1 MERPRA
7 RLRSSEALEA
17 LIQSETQPSNDSLR
31 PARLPVGVTGAKVL
45 VMAHSRALLERVE
58 SVAKSQLLEIV
69 RVTRNTALAAAHET
83 EPDAAIIELPGA
95 TGTLDRSF
103 LELCRRLR
111 ADSGKRPLPIGFVCS
126 DDTVARR
133 SSAASAGGSLFLA
146 EPIDSDSLGLAI
158 QQLLA
163 ARNDSHPRVLLV
175 IGGAD
180 AESSRGIASVLM
192 EGEKIVSLLRDPTRI
207 LEALTRA
214 RSDLLLLD
222 LPTSGPLGLDLCRV
236 VRSHLEW
243 QDIPVVMVVGDE
255 PESRV
260 AGLRAGADDVFV
272 APIDPAEL
280 AARLDGRIER
290 MQMLRERFDKDTLT
304 GLSLRRP
311 FLQQLTRSLAE
322 SVRHARPL
330 SIALLDVDLFKA
342 VNDEHGHLVADGV
355 LAALGR
361 LLSTR
366 FRAQDFSG
374 RWGGEEFVVT
384 FPGETPEVILPLLR
398 KVLAELGETVFRG
411 ANGVGFS
418 VTFSAGIASHMR
430 DGRSVQA
437 LLDAADRRLYYAK
450 RGGRAQVVAVDP
462 S

>member
-1 MERPRA
+1 
-7 RLRSSEALEA
+7 
-17 LIQSETQPSNDSLR
+17 
-31 PARLPVGVTGAKVL
+31 
-45 VMAHSRALLERVE
+45 MAHSHAFLQCVE

-69 RVTRNTALAAAHET
+69 RVTRSSALAAAHES

-95 TGTLDRSF
+95 TGSLDRSF
-103 LELCRRLR
+103 LELSRRLQ
-111 ADSGKRPLPIGFVCS
+111 ADSGEGGLPIAFVCS
-126 DDTVARR
+126 DDTVSRR
-133 SSAASAGGSLFLA
+133 SAAANAGGSLFLA
-146 EPIDSDSLGLAI
+146 EPIDSDSLGLAL

-163 ARNDSHPRVLLV
+163 ARNDPHPRVLLV
-175 IGGAD
+175 VGGAD

-192 EGEKIVSLLRDPTRI
+192 EGDKVVSLLRDPSRI

-214 RSDLLLLD
+214 RPDLVLLD
-222 LPTSGPLGLDLCRV
+222 LPTAAELGRDLCRV

-243 QDIPVVMVVGDE
+243 QDIPVVLVVADE
-255 PESRV
+255 PEGRV
-260 AGLRAGADDVFV
+260 SGLRAGADDVFV

-290 MQMLRERFDKDTLT
+290 MQMLRERFDKDALT

-311 FLQQLTRSLAE
+311 FLRQLTRSLAE
-322 SVRHARPL
+322 CVRHDRAL

-342 VNDEHGHLVADGV
+342 VNDEHGHLGADGV

-361 LLSTR
+361 LLSSR

-384 FPGETPEVILPLLR
+384 FPGEPPEVILPVLS
-398 KVLAELGETVFRG
+398 KVLAEFGDTVFRG

-418 VTFSAGIASHMR
+418 VTFSAGIASHQC

-450 RGGRAQVVAVDP
+450 RGGRAQVVAIDP